1 MNNTHLKTLCP
12 LMGILFISTC
22 IAAADLGKGL
32 ANESDSILL
41 KNQNNNYSHWNGVG
55 KIFWGDDPACTSS
68 LLDTRDK
75 NNNAV
80 GPAYL
85 LTAAH
90 CAFNASELQAVEPFE
105 QVVKFNYFNDTPHA
119 YKSYKINTTVW
130 KDYQHTDLAIVTLD
144 AALATVLKDGVT
156 PLKLAS
162 AWPKVSADV
171 LIVGAPDEL
180 PESGLRLAACS
191 QQPTGAALVE
201 GDRSYLDTLK
211 NRCRDIR
218 TGSSGSPV
226 LDRQSGHIL
235 SVMAT
240 STHGATID
248 QQCFD
253 DAPCEVKNGQ
263 PEWSSDTH
271 YSNPVDYL
279 SSCFS
284 EGVFTSASNACTLHR
299 TFQVTD
305 TTWPTQYVAMPE
317 NETSPDPV
325 LQATFSLST
334 PYYRFKTAR
343 DVTQCSSAHNYSAP
357 IDASNAFINAPIS
370 REPGMYFLCIIGV
383 ESADHR
389 PSIELMKSAWV
400 TPAQL
405 IGRAPVRMPE
415 PTITLSADWNY
426 QVKWRY
432 SVPQYFGTFYY
443 TGPPHETDCHKIPI
457 EDYAKTFEPITF
469 EAEQLPLTLCSRNND
484 LSDRYSDVRS
494 DLLALP

>member
-1 MNNTHLKTLCP
+1 MNNTYLKTLCP
-12 LMGILFISTC
+12 LVGTLFLSSC
-22 IAAADLGKGL
+22 ICAADLGEGR
-32 ANESDSILL
+32 ANESDSVLL
-41 KNQNNNYSHWNGVG
+41 KNQNNDYSHWNGIG
-55 KIFWGDDPACTSS
+55 KIFWNNDPACTAS
-68 LLDTRDK
+68 LLDTRDTD
-75 NNNAV
+75 NNAT

-90 CAFNASELQAVEPFE
+90 CALDASERQAAEPLE
-105 QVVKFNYFNDTPHA
+105 QAVKFNYFTDTPHA
-119 YKSYKINTTVW
+119 YKSYKIDQTVW
-130 KDYQHTDLAIVTLD
+130 KDYQHTDLAIIALD
-144 AALATVLKDGVT
+144 TALATMLEDGIT
-156 PLKLAS
+156 PLRLAS
-162 AWPKVSADV
+162 EWPKVSADV
-171 LIVGAPDEL
+171 LIVGAPNE
-180 PESGLRLAACS
+180 PESGLRLAACA
-191 QQPTGAALVE
+191 QEPTGATLVE
-201 GDRSYLDTLK
+201 GDRSYLDSLK
-211 NRCRDIR
+211 NRCRGIR
-218 TGSSGSPV
+218 SGSSGGPV

-271 YSNPVDYL
+271 YSHPADYL

-284 EGVFTSASNACTLHR
+284 EGVFTSSSNACTLHR
-299 TFQVTD
+299 TFEVTD
-305 TTWPTQYVAMPE
+305 TTWSTLYVVMPE

-325 LQATFSLST
+325 LQANFSLNT

-357 IDASNAFINAPIS
+357 IDASNALLNAPIS

-383 ESADHR
+383 QSADHR

-405 IGRAPVRMPE
+405 IERTPVRMPE

-432 SVPQYFGTFYY
+432 SVPQYFGTLYY
-443 TGPPHETDCHKIPI
+443 TGPTNETDCNKIPI
-457 EDYAKTFEPITF
+457 EEYARTFQPITF
-469 EAEQLPLTLCSRNND
+469 EAEKLPLTLCSRNND
-484 LSDRYSDVRS
+484 FSDRYSDVRS

>member
-1 MNNTHLKTLCP
+1 MNNAHLKTSCP
-12 LMGILFISTC
+12 LVGMLFFSAC
-22 IAAADLGKGL
+22 IAAADLGEGL

-41 KNQNNNYSHWNGVG
+41 KNQKNHYSHWNGIG
-55 KIFWGDDPACTSS
+55 KLFWNDDPACTAS

-75 NNNAV
+75 NNNAT

-90 CAFNASELQAVEPFE
+90 CALNANELQAAGPLE

-119 YKSYKINTTVW
+119 YKSYKIGKTVW

-156 PLKLAS
+156 PLQLAP

-191 QQPTGAALVE
+191 QEPTGAALVE
-201 GDRSYLDTLK
+201 DDRTYLDTLK
-211 NRCRDIR
+211 NRCREIR
-218 TGSSGSPV
+218 PGSSGSPV

-271 YSNPVDYL
+271 YSHPVDYL

-284 EGVFTSASNACTLHR
+284 EGVFTSSSNACTLHR

-305 TTWPTQYVAMPE
+305 TTWPTQYVAMPQDE
-317 NETSPDPV
+317 NSPAPA
-325 LQATFSLST
+325 LQAKFSLST
-334 PYYRFKTAR
+334 PYYRFKIAR
-343 DVTQCSSAHNYSAP
+343 DVTQCSSAHHYSP
-357 IDASNAFINAPIS
+357 PFDASNAFINEPIS

-405 IGRAPVRMPE
+405 IERTPVRMPE

-432 SVPQYFGTFYY
+432 SVPQYFGTLYY

-457 EDYAKTFEPITF
+457 EDYAKTFESITF
-469 EAEQLPLTLCSRNND
+469 EAEKLPLTLCSRNND